1 MIDYVEYLN
10 MPAKVTI
17 MIVSLFLMMQLVGEF
32 LEFKGKV
39 VPEFIKV
46 RKIFARRKQERQ
58 TIQEV
63 STILADVKQSLD
75 EINMHYNAD
84 NIRMRDEWIRNVNQK
99 LEQNDIQTKELCE
112 KLDKNNQDTLS
123 LLIDSK
129 RNTIINFASTV
140 VDEKNSVTRE
150 QFNRIFKLYE
160 EYESII
166 AANGLTNGEVDV
178 AYRIIRESYETHM
191 RNHSFIEDI
200 RGYQY

>member
-63 STILADVKQSLD
+63 STVLADVKRSLD
-75 EINMHYNAD
+75 EINMHYSAD

>member
-46 RKIFARRKQERQ
+46 RKIFARRKHERQ

-63 STILADVKQSLD
+63 STVLADVKRSLD
-75 EINMHYNAD
+75 EINMHYSAD

>member
-63 STILADVKQSLD
+63 STVLTDVKRSLD
-75 EINMHYNAD
+75 EINMHYNTD

>member
-63 STILADVKQSLD
+63 STVLADVKRSLD
-75 EINMHYNAD
+75 EINMHYNTD

-166 AANGLTNGEVDV
+166 ASNGLTNGEVDV